1 MEEGRCKR
9 YKRSEFDRRRSFL
22 TGQVRCVWRSNKELQ
37 MADYLSLIQ
46 ALTTFLDAICELT
59 KVGVYTF
66 IVWRILKSNK
76 SEKCS

>member
-1 MEEGRCKR
+1 
-9 YKRSEFDRRRSFL
+9 
-22 TGQVRCVWRSNKELQ
+22 